1 MVRHYHFAGRRGIR
15 HEAFKETE
23 MDYETIIGLRY
34 LRSKRKEAFISFT
47 TWIAVAGIAIGVMAI
62 IVVIAVMTGFQEEI
76 RARILGINPHI
87 LVMDLNGEIRNPGEL
102 VAKVKK
108 VKGVTEAFPFTAF
121 QAMVQNGKQFSGV
134 AIKGIDPKDA
144 KFLSK
149 LIKSGSLDALQ
160 KKGGVLIGKELA
172 KHLGLFPGDG
182 FTIMVPYGGFSPM
195 GSMPETVRARVGGIF
210 ETGMYEIDN
219 TLVIM
224 SLADVEA
231 AMGIGAI
238 GIEVKL
244 ADEYRAGDLK
254 WTILKALGRD
264 YFAKTWMEMNRN
276 LFSALKL
283 EKLAMFIILALII
296 LVASFNII
304 SSLIMTVMEKKKDIA
319 ILKSIGA
326 KKRSIMKIF
335 MMEGITIG
343 VVGALFG
350 SVTGYVLCAII
361 KNTKLIRLPE
371 DVYYITTLPAKISI
385 IDVALIALVTTVICV
400 LSTIYP
406 SYKAS
411 KIDPVETLRYE

>member
-1 MVRHYHFAGRRGIR
+1 
-15 HEAFKETE
+15 
-23 MDYETIIGLRY
+23 MDYETTIGLRY

-47 TWIAVAGIAIGVMAI
+47 TWISVVGIAIGVMAI
-62 IVVIAVMTGFQEEI
+62 IVVIAVMTGFQDEI

-87 LVMDLNGEIRNPGEL
+87 LVMDLNGELRNPDAVVSKIKGI
-102 VAKVKK
+102 A
-108 VKGVTEAFPFTAF
+108 GVTRAFPFTAF
-121 QAMVQNGKQFSGV
+121 QAMVQNGKQLSGV
-134 AIKGIDPKDA
+134 AIKGMNPEDA
-144 KFLSK
+144 QYLSK
-149 LIKSGSLDALQ
+149 LVKEGSAASLKQ
-160 KKGGVLIGKELA
+160 KGSVLMGKELA
-172 KHLGLFPGDG
+172 KHIGLFPGDS
-182 FTIMVPYGGFSPM
+182 FTIMVPFGGFSPM
-195 GSMPETVRARVGGIF
+195 GSMPETMRARVGGIF

-219 TLVIM
+219 TLVVMALPDI
-224 SLADVEA
+224 EA
-231 AMGIGAI
+231 AMGIGAT

-244 ADEYRAGDLK
+244 ADEYKAGDMK

-326 KKRSIMKIF
+326 RKRSIMKIF

-350 SVTGYVLCAII
+350 SFTGYFLCWVI
-361 KNTKLIRLPE
+361 KSTGLIKLPE

-385 IDVALIALVTTVICV
+385 VDVILIALVTMVICV
-400 LSTIYP
+400 LATIYP
-406 SYKAS
+406 SYKAA

>member
-1 MVRHYHFAGRRGIR
+1 
-15 HEAFKETE
+15 
-23 MDYETIIGLRY
+23 MDYETTIGLRY

-47 TWIAVAGIAIGVMAI
+47 TWISIVGIAIGVMAI
-62 IVVIAVMTGFQEEI
+62 IVVIAVMTGFQDEI

-87 LVMDLNGEIRNPGEL
+87 LIMDVNGEIRNPEE
-102 VAKVKK
+102 VVNKVKQ
-108 VKGVTEAFPFTAF
+108 VPGVSRAFPFTAF
-121 QAMVQNGKQFSGV
+121 QAMIQNGKQLSGV
-134 AIKGIDPKDA
+134 AIKGIRPADA
-144 KFLSK
+144 QYLGK
-149 LIKSGSLDALQ
+149 LVKEGSVNSLEQ
-160 KKGGVLIGKELA
+160 KGNVLIGKELA
-172 KHLGLFPGDG
+172 KHLGLFIGDS
-182 FTIMVPYGGFSPM
+182 FTIMVPFGGFSPM

-224 SLADVEA
+224 SLPDIEST
-231 AMGIGAI
+231 MGIGAT

-244 ADEYRAGDLK
+244 VDEYRAADMK

-343 VVGALFG
+343 VIGALVGA
-350 SVTGYVLCAII
+350 STGYFLCWII
-361 KNTKLIRLPE
+361 RSTGLIKLPE

-385 IDVALIALVTTVICV
+385 IDVLLIAVVTMVICV
-400 LSTIYP
+400 LATIYP
-406 SYKAS
+406 SYKAA

>member
-1 MVRHYHFAGRRGIR
+1 
-15 HEAFKETE
+15 

-47 TWIAVAGIAIGVMAI
+47 TWISVVGIAIGVMAI
-62 IVVIAVMTGFQEEI
+62 IVVIAVMTGFQDEI

-87 LVMDLNGEIRNPGEL
+87 LVLDVNGEIRNPGEV

-108 VKGVTEAFPFTAF
+108 VDGVVEAFPFTAF
-121 QAMVQNGKQFSGV
+121 QAMAQNGKQFSGV
-134 AIKGIDPKDA
+134 AVKGIDPGDA
-144 KFLSK
+144 KYMSK
-149 LIKSGSLDALQ
+149 LVKEGSIDVLRR
-160 KKGGVLIGKELA
+160 KGSVLMGKELA
-172 KHLGLFPGDG
+172 KHLGLFVGDS
-182 FTIMVPYGGFSPM
+182 FTIMVPFGGFSPM
-195 GSMPETVRARVGGIF
+195 GSMPETVRGRVGGIF

-219 TLVIM
+219 TLVVM
-224 SLADVEA
+224 ALSDVES
-231 AMGIGAI
+231 AMGVGAT

-244 ADEYRAGDLK
+244 TDEYRATDLK
-254 WTILKALGRD
+254 WTSLKALGRD
-264 YFAKTWMEMNRN
+264 YFAKTWIEMNRN

-350 SVTGYVLCAII
+350 SLTGYFLCWII
-361 KNTKLIRLPE
+361 KSTKLIRLPE

-385 IDVALIALVTTVICV
+385 VDVALIALVTTVICV

-406 SYKAS
+406 SYKAA

>member
-1 MVRHYHFAGRRGIR
+1 
-15 HEAFKETE
+15 
-23 MDYETIIGLRY
+23 MDYETTIGLRY

-47 TWIAVAGIAIGVMAI
+47 TWISIIGIAIGVMAI
-62 IVVIAVMTGFQEEI
+62 IVVIAVMTGFQDEI

-87 LVMDLNGEIRNPGEL
+87 LVMDVSGEIRNPDE
-102 VAKVKK
+102 VVNKVKQ
-108 VKGVTEAFPFTAF
+108 VPGVSRAFPFTAF
-121 QAMVQNGKQFSGV
+121 QAMVQNGKQLSGV
-134 AIKGIDPKDA
+134 AIKGIRPADA
-144 KFLSK
+144 QYLGK
-149 LIKSGSLDALQ
+149 LVKEGSTNSLEQ
-160 KKGGVLIGKELA
+160 KGNVLIGKELA
-172 KHLGLFPGDG
+172 KHLGLFKGDS
-182 FTIMVPYGGFSPM
+182 FTIMVPFGGFSPM

-219 TLVIM
+219 TLVVM
-224 SLADVEA
+224 SLPDIEST
-231 AMGIGAI
+231 MGIGAT

-244 ADEYRAGDLK
+244 VDEYRAADMK
-254 WTILKALGRD
+254 WTILKVLGRD

-343 VVGALFG
+343 VIGALVGAF
-350 SVTGYVLCAII
+350 TGYFLCWII
-361 KNTKLIRLPE
+361 RSTGLIKLPE

-385 IDVALIALVTTVICV
+385 IDVLLIAVVTMVICV
-400 LSTIYP
+400 LATIYP
-406 SYKAS
+406 SYKAA

>member
-1 MVRHYHFAGRRGIR
+1 
-15 HEAFKETE
+15 
-23 MDYETIIGLRY
+23 MDYETTIALRY

-47 TWIAVAGIAIGVMAI
+47 TWISVVGIAIGVMAI
-62 IVVIAVMTGFQEEI
+62 IVVIAVMTGFQDEI

-87 LVMDLNGEIRNPGEL
+87 LVMDLNGELRNPDAVVSKIKGI
-102 VAKVKK
+102 A
-108 VKGVTEAFPFTAF
+108 GVTRAFPFTAF
-121 QAMVQNGKQFSGV
+121 QAMVQNGKQLSGV
-134 AIKGIDPKDA
+134 AIKGMNPEDA
-144 KFLSK
+144 QYLSK
-149 LIKSGSLDALQ
+149 LVKEGSAASLKQ
-160 KKGGVLIGKELA
+160 KGSVLMGKELA
-172 KHLGLFPGDG
+172 KHIGLFPGDS
-182 FTIMVPYGGFSPM
+182 FTIMVPFGGFSPM
-195 GSMPETVRARVGGIF
+195 GSMPETMRARVGGIF

-219 TLVIM
+219 TLVVMALPDI
-224 SLADVEA
+224 EA
-231 AMGIGAI
+231 AMGIGAT

-244 ADEYRAGDLK
+244 ADEYKAGDMK

-326 KKRSIMKIF
+326 RKRSIMKIF

-350 SVTGYVLCAII
+350 SFTGYFLCWVI
-361 KNTKLIRLPE
+361 KSTGLIKLPE

-385 IDVALIALVTTVICV
+385 VDVILIALVTMVICV
-400 LSTIYP
+400 LATIYP
-406 SYKAS
+406 SYKAA

>member
-1 MVRHYHFAGRRGIR
+1 
-15 HEAFKETE
+15 
-23 MDYETIIGLRY
+23 MDYETTIGLRY

-47 TWIAVAGIAIGVMAI
+47 TWISVVGIAIGVMAI
-62 IVVIAVMTGFQEEI
+62 IVVIAVMTGFQDEI

-87 LVMDLNGEIRNPGEL
+87 LVMNVNGELHDTDEI
-102 VAKVKK
+102 VKK
-108 VKGVTEAFPFTAF
+108 IKGVPGVSRAFPFTAF
-121 QAMVQNGKQFSGV
+121 QAMVQNGKQLSGV
-134 AIKGIDPKDA
+134 AIKGINAADGQYMG
-144 KFLSK
+144 K
-149 LIKSGSLDALQ
+149 LVKEGSVDSLQ
-160 KKGGVLIGKELA
+160 RKGSVLIGKELA
-172 KHLGLFPGDG
+172 KHLGLFLGDS
-182 FTIMVPYGGFSPM
+182 FTIMVPFGGFSPM

-219 TLVIM
+219 TLVVMPLSDIE
-224 SLADVEA
+224 S
-231 AMGIGAI
+231 AMGIGAT

-244 ADEYRAGDLK
+244 VDEYKAGDMK
-254 WTILKALGRD
+254 WTILKALGHD

-343 VVGALFG
+343 VVGALVGAF
-350 SVTGYVLCAII
+350 TGYFLCWII
-361 KNTKLIRLPE
+361 RSTGLIKLPE
-371 DVYYITTLPAKISI
+371 DIYYITTLPAKISI
-385 IDVALIALVTTVICV
+385 IDVILIALVTMVICV
-400 LSTIYP
+400 LATIYP
-406 SYKAS
+406 SYKAA